1 MPNKQSVVVPK
12 NRLLNAF
19 DGESRARV
27 DPHLERINFML
38 GDVICEAGGVL
49 DHVYFPDGAVLSLLT
64 VLKNGM
70 AIETAN
76 IGREGAFGL
85 FAAMY
90 SKTSFNRCLVQLRG
104 GLLRVPIKVLGLEF
118 ERSAH
123 IRNLFVSYSETLL
136 AQIQQTVACNALH
149 TTQQKICRWLL
160 MMHDRADS
168 EDLAFTHE
176 FLAGVLGVNRK
187 SVTLAAQV
195 LQKAALIDYRRG
207 KMQVLDRPG
216 LEKASCECYAIV
228 KKRFDDFLKPPAYA
242 VKENTCGRK

>member
-1 MPNKQSVVVPK
+1 M
-12 NRLLNAF
+12 
-19 DGESRARV
+19 
-27 DPHLERINFML
+27 
-38 GDVICEAGGVL
+38 
-49 DHVYFPDGAVLSLLT
+49 
-64 VLKNGM
+64 
-70 AIETAN
+70 
-76 IGREGAFGL
+76 
-85 FAAMY
+85 
-90 SKTSFNRCLVQLRG
+90 
-104 GLLRVPIKVLGLEF
+104 LRVPIKVLGLEF

-149 TTQQKICRWLL
+149 TTPQKICRWLL

-195 LQKAALIDYRRG
+195 LQKAGLIDYRRG

-228 KKRFDDFLKPPAYA
+228 KKRFDDFLKPPSMRF
-242 VKENTCGRK
+242 RKIYTGGNSRDDGGSFALKSLAGSPEKCIGPAKPRFKIVFEHRRSLGTFDHD